1 MRGTTTPRRLTM
13 KKQFLLAAGF
23 AVIML
28 LSCKKEEEPVT
39 ARFWPLAEGNQW
51 TTAEEY
57 YWEVTYVGS
66 DTSTSQT
73 TNTVEALEERD
84 DGKLVCPVATTTTEE
99 DSIIYS
105 RTYYHVTEDSIYIYS
120 MDKNAEEPTAVEPN
134 NLEVGTEWDGNLVIP
149 VEVPNFSTDF
159 SARYKVIGQEQVKVP
174 AGTFDCL
181 VIQIDIAD
189 PEVDSAATQWRAE
202 GVGIVKMSTKFTTK
216 VSVFD
221 VDIEGTSELESI
233 NFDVP

>member
-1 MRGTTTPRRLTM
+1 M

-23 AVIML
+23 AAMML
-28 LSCKKEEEPVT
+28 FSCKKEEEPIP

-51 TTAEEY
+51 TTVEEY

-84 DGKLVCPVATTTTEE
+84 DGKKVWPVATTTTEE
-99 DSIIYS
+99 DSTVYS
-105 RTYYHVTEDSIYIYS
+105 RTFYHVTEDSVYIYS
-120 MDKNAEEPTAVEPN
+120 MDKNASKPTAVEPN
-134 NLEVGTEWDGNLVIP
+134 NLTVGTEWDGNLVIP

-181 VIQIDIAD
+181 VIQIDITD

-202 GVGIVKMSTKFTTK
+202 SMGIVKMTA
-216 VSVFD
+216 
-221 VDIEGTSELESI
+221 DIQTEFSGLNVAIKGTSVMESKSG
-233 NFDVP
+233 F